1 MLKVFKILL
10 LICLSSFLLVGCE
23 EPVTFDKPELM
34 LKLINNTVELTEKA
48 VTEKNLKLARDL
60 WGQISEVGLKAK
72 ESGNNDLVGSLEKMA
87 CSYACLVEY
96 LRTDEQQKLEDFNA
110 SFREAVDELKLNI
123 TSKG

>member
-23 EPVTFDKPELM
+23 EPVAFDKPELM

-87 CSYACLVEY
+87 CSYAYLVEY

-110 SFREAVDELKLNI
+110 SFREAVNELKLNI